1 MTTAERNKSTSTVLY
16 DEAMVALDAGDLV
29 QASEKLWEAAE
40 QALKSIAKSR
50 GWKHESDRDLYKIMS
65 GLRMEIDSREL
76 RGGFD
81 AACHLHFNIF
91 DHEWTQSEIRAR
103 APAVRRFIDIVA
115 DLRSSEA

>member
-1 MTTAERNKSTSTVLY
+1 MTTAERNRSTSTVLY
-16 DEAMVALDAGDLV
+16 DEAMAALDAGNLSV
-29 QASEKLWEAAE
+29 ASKKLWEAAA
-40 QALKSIAKSR
+40 QALKSIAESR

-103 APAVRRFIDIVA
+103 APRIRSFIDLV
-115 DLRSSEA
+115 SEMH